1 MVYRKILF
9 VLLIK
14 TVMLHPGY
22 YVGKL
27 CLSTTEKSRVTEKI
41 GLKPAVEAVSLMDKY
56 TYITVK

>member
-1 MVYRKILF
+1 MVYRNVLF

-14 TVMLHPGY
+14 TVMLHPDY

-27 CLSTTEKSRVTEKI
+27 YLSTTEKSRVTKKKA
-41 GLKPAVEAVSLMDKY
+41 LKQAVEAVSLMDKY